1 MSDTTAVNNTEKGKY
16 TSGVVYKIIIAM
28 TFLIAF
34 GLIMV
39 ASTSKVQE
47 VSENF
52 REHVIYIGIGI
63 ALVFFCVYVPYGW
76 YKKLAWVA
84 YGISVILT
92 ACLMNKSWGI
102 EVNGATRWLKF
113 PGLPQFQVADVVKT
127 CMIIFIAA
135 YISSKWREMDKFK
148 TIIILWLVVG
158 AEAVFL
164 YKVSNNLSSAL
175 VVLGICYLCTFI
187 TSKNWKLHLVV
198 LILFL
203 LVAAGLIGYVVTHL
217 PTQDELKNDDNNFRF
232 GRIIGWLYTDRYEL
246 DEGYQVKQS
255 LYAIGSGS
263 LLGKGL
269 GSGTQKLEKIP
280 EA

>member
-1 MSDTTAVNNTEKGKY
+1 
-16 TSGVVYKIIIAM
+16 
-28 TFLIAF
+28 
-34 GLIMV
+34 
-39 ASTSKVQE
+39 
-47 VSENF
+47 
-52 REHVIYIGIGI
+52 
-63 ALVFFCVYVPYGW
+63 
-76 YKKLAWVA
+76 
-84 YGISVILT
+84 
-92 ACLMNKSWGI
+92 MNKSWGI

-217 PTQDELKNDDNNFRF
+217 PTQDELKMM
-232 GRIIGWLYTDRYEL
+232 ITTSVLEEL
-246 DEGYQVKQS
+246 LDGF
-255 LYAIGSGS
+255 
-263 LLGKGL
+263 
-269 GSGTQKLEKIP
+269 TQTGMSWTRVIRLNSRSMQ
-280 EA
+280 